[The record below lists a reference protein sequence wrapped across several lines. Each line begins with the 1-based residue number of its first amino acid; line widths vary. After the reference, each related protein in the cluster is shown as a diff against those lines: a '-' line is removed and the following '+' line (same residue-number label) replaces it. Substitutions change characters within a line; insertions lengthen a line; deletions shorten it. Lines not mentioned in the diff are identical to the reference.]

1 MVISSKIKCEICDSS
16 FYIKYQM
23 DQLIYQYPWNLD
35 FYCPDCG
42 DRIHVTFC
50 KNGLNCKS

>member
-35 FYCPDCG
+35 FIVLIVGIGYMLHSAKTD
-42 DRIHVTFC
+42 
-50 KNGLNCKS
+50 